1 MQGSQALCCNGQ
13 KNKQSKD
20 HWRLGGDVLFG
31 SWHAFD
37 VASPGSVETP
47 ATVQDKKNFWRDAK
61 NSFVSAVKDGLQ
73 AFWGSSCRLR
83 KDQQEDRQSELKAG
97 LHTEFSLNKI
107 WMLNSDLFVSFKMLF
122 KLLGVTINDSFCW
135 QNLVDEKL
143 VWGSDDRGGTAVERC
158 YFFGEKNVKKTF
170 SLAFFKKILFQ
181 NISWYTDIFASCPSM
196 PLITVPVLF
205 VSAVGG
211 KAEQADVISASVKK
225 FSNS

>member
-1 MQGSQALCCNGQ
+1 VQGSQALCCNGQ

-97 LHTEFSLNKI
+97 LHTEFSFYKI

-122 KLLGVTINDSFCW
+122 KLLGVTIGHLHKCLGLTN
-135 QNLVDEKL
+135 
-143 VWGSDDRGGTAVERC
+143 
-158 YFFGEKNVKKTF
+158 
-170 SLAFFKKILFQ
+170 KKIR
-181 NISWYTDIFASCPSM
+181 NIEF
-196 PLITVPVLF
+196 
-205 VSAVGG
+205 
-211 KAEQADVISASVKK
+211 
-225 FSNS
+225 